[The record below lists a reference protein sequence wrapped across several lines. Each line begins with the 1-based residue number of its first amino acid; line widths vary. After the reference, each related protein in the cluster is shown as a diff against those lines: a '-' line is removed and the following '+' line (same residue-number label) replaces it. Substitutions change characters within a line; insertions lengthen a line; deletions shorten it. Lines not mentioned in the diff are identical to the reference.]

1 MIILLRIYNF
11 FTKFNSTFTLP
22 NVIFNMNKYR
32 EIIST
37 KPDLH
42 EKETKGAF
50 VMEKFKNLM
59 VDLVLVA
66 VSLPLVFLIAML
78 VMQTFVWK

>member
-1 MIILLRIYNF
+1 M
-11 FTKFNSTFTLP
+11 T
-22 NVIFNMNKYR
+22 KYR

-50 VMEKFKNLM
+50 AMEKFKNLM
-59 VDLVLVA
+59 ADLVVVA
-66 VSLPLVFLIAML
+66 VSLPLVFLIAVL
-78 VMQTFVWK
+78 IMQTFVWK